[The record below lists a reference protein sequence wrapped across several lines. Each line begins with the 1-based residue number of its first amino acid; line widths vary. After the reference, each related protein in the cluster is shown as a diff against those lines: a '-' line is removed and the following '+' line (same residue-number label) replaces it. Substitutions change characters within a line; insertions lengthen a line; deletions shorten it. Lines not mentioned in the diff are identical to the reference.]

1 LLQTIYEEPQAAFQ
15 ADPEICFGDTL
26 QLTDQSSATGAA
38 ISGWTWDFGDGTGSS
53 QQNPKKVFTAPGR
66 YTVTLS
72 VVSDKGCSS
81 VTRIATQEI
90 EVMALPVA
98 DFAQLNTACV
108 GREIQFLDNASTS
121 SGTLVQWNWTL
132 GNNGTAQSNQP
143 GHVIGTIYNQVTDF
157 IVGLQVKTDK
167 GCISPIKRDTV
178 TVHPNP
184 VAAFEV
190 GNICVNDQN
199 APFVDAST
207 VSAGSIASWLW
218 NFGDPNA
225 NAGNPNTA
233 STAQAEHHY
242 TLPGTYTSTLI
253 AGSAAGCYDTTQ
265 RTFSVNGAV
274 LTPAFV
280 VDNNNTVCSNQE
292 LTIRDQSQ
300 IDAGR
305 IVRVEIYWDPADPNA
320 ITIDE
325 SPFPGKQYS
334 HRYPVFSSPASKQY
348 RVRYMVY
355 SGIDCVDSFEDIVT
369 VLASPQITMATVPPL
384 CSDAP
389 SLFLS
394 ATVANGLA
402 GTGIFSGPGTSGD
415 GQFNPAE
422 AGAGLQQLYYQFTAA
437 NGCSETDSISVTVHP
452 TPVADAGPDKVVLE
466 GGEVTLTPVLITD
479 YPVTYTWSPSAGLN
493 DSSIAQ
499 AKASPT
505 MDMLY
510 RLRIESEFGCGS
522 TDEVMVKLLKMPV
535 IPNIFSPNGD
545 GINDRWEIPHLETY
559 PGSVIQLFNRYG
571 QLVHRIVNYSIPWDG
586 KISGRD
592 APVGTYYYIIDP
604 RNGRK
609 PMTGFVD
616 IIR

>member
-1 LLQTIYEEPQAAFQ
+1 
-15 ADPEICFGDTL
+15 
-26 QLTDQSSATGAA
+26 
-38 ISGWTWDFGDGTGSS
+38 
-53 QQNPKKVFTAPGR
+53 
-66 YTVTLS
+66 
-72 VVSDKGCSS
+72 
-81 VTRIATQEI
+81 
-90 EVMALPVA
+90 
-98 DFAQLNTACV
+98 
-108 GREIQFLDNASTS
+108 
-121 SGTLVQWNWTL
+121 
-132 GNNGTAQSNQP
+132 
-143 GHVIGTIYNQVTDF
+143 
-157 IVGLQVKTDK
+157 
-167 GCISPIKRDTV
+167 
-178 TVHPNP
+178 
-184 VAAFEV
+184 
-190 GNICVNDQN
+190 
-199 APFVDAST
+199 
-207 VSAGSIASWLW
+207 
-218 NFGDPNA
+218 
-225 NAGNPNTA
+225 
-233 STAQAEHHY
+233 
-242 TLPGTYTSTLI
+242 
-253 AGSAAGCYDTTQ
+253 
-265 RTFSVNGAV
+265 
-274 LTPAFV
+274 
-280 VDNNNTVCSNQE
+280 
-292 LTIRDQSQ
+292 
-300 IDAGR
+300 
-305 IVRVEIYWDPADPNA
+305 
-320 ITIDE
+320 
-325 SPFPGKQYS
+325 
-334 HRYPVFSSPASKQY
+334 
-348 RVRYMVY
+348 MVY